1 MPVDLR
7 DFGLNPQLCARVQDA
22 LRPGEQVRW
31 AGQPIL
37 RRRIDWGNYIGLLLF
52 SCPFGGIG
60 GAVLYFAFMG
70 EIEAGGAGL
79 FFAIVM
85 ALIFVLFFVLV
96 VLSPFFRLWKLR
108 NTVYVITSRRALIVG
123 HDEDSWRLQGDMV
136 VSNLQRRDGSGNL
149 VFAIRWEEGPNGG
162 GGGRNVEYG
171 FMNIRDVRL
180 VEEIL
185 EKAIAERKN
194 S

>member
-1 MPVDLR
+1 MSVDLR
-7 DFGLNPQLCARVQDA
+7 DFGLNPRLCSLVQDS

-31 AGQPIL
+31 VGQPIL
-37 RRRIDWGNYIGLLLF
+37 HRRIDWGSYIGLLLF

-79 FFAIVM
+79 FFAI
-85 ALIFVLFFVLV
+85 
-96 VLSPFFRLWKLR
+96 
-108 NTVYVITSRRALIVG
+108 
-123 HDEDSWRLQGDMV
+123 
-136 VSNLQRRDGSGNL
+136 
-149 VFAIRWEEGPNGG
+149 RWEEGPNGG

-171 FMNIRDVRL
+171 FMNIRNVRL